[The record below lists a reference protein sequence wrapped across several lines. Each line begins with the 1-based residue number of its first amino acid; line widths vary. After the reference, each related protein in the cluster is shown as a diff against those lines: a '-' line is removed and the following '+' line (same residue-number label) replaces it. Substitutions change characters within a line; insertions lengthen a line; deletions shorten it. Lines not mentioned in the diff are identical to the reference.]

1 MSHVPNA
8 RKKGKS
14 TDDKG
19 NTKPSGEQNRGG
31 SSVSFSCPLTRS
43 VRGVAIS
50 PLSLHTLPST
60 PMAMV
65 HTLTL
70 PSAAVTLCVCHAITL
85 SSKVNACVL
94 DADNRIIMS
103 VERMMSAGAAN
114 PWRNARDLF
123 LAKNTGT
130 GDGMNGT
137 GNSTGGLRRE

>member
-1 MSHVPNA
+1 LSHVRNA
-8 RKKGKS
+8 QKKGES
-14 TDDKG
+14 TDDKTS
-19 NTKPSGEQNRGG
+19 TKSSGEPNHGD
-31 SSVSFSCPLTRS
+31 SSGSFSCPLTRS
-43 VRGVAIS
+43 VHGVAIS
-50 PLSLHTLPST
+50 PQSLHTLPGT

-70 PSAAVTLCVCHAITL
+70 SSAAVTLCVCRAITL

-103 VERMMSAGAAN
+103 AERMMSAGSAN
-114 PWRNARDLF
+114 PWKNARDLF